1 MKVKITYLF
10 FLLSSV
16 SIYAQ
21 TDLVQTEYE
30 YDNLNRLV
38 RVISNDGTEK
48 SYIYDDLGNRM
59 QLNTTTLSVDTET
72 LKNAITVHPNPTD
85 GFVRVRFPKLFE
97 SAKLSC
103 TLFDINGKQIMSSNY
118 SVKEQHIEV
127 GVGNLANGIY
137 LIHLRSGQQKWS
149 QLIIKK

>member
-1 MKVKITYLF
+1 MKLIVKYL
-10 FLLSSV
+10 LLIL
-16 SIYAQ
+16 SISAYAQ

-48 SYIYDDLGNRM
+48 SYVYDDLGNRM

-72 LKNAITVHPNPTD
+72 LKNVITIYPNPTD
-85 GFVRVRFPKLFE
+85 RFIRVRFPERFE
-97 SAKLSC
+97 STKLSY
-103 TLFDINGKQIMSSNY
+103 TLFDINGKQIMSSKY
-118 SVKEQHIEV
+118 SIEEQHIEV
-127 GVGNLANGIY
+127 DVGNLANGVY